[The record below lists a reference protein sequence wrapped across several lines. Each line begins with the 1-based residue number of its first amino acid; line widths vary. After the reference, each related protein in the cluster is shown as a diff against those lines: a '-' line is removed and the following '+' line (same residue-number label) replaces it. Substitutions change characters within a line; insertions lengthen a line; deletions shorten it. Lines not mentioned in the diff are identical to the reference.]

1 MRNQASEP
9 EDMVKR
15 RLRKGRGGVRRAIGA
30 TTALLAVSALASAAL
45 VAFLPGAETGHAGQA
60 PVVTAAVVPA
70 TPALTPAV
78 VAPPVPVEVFSVP
91 ELAVQEASPVR
102 TTTAD
107 ASPPGRTAVAAEVQA
122 SPSLE
127 LPAETV
133 ALIQGGRARPTPGPA
148 QAIDTAAAAPP
159 ASSTA
164 DRLPETEIAAL
175 MVRARDRVRQG
186 DIAGARRLLERAASS
201 ESSDALLA
209 LAETYDAA
217 TLARWGV
224 IGTRPDNAMARSL
237 YERAASRGAS
247 AARERLLA
255 LVQ

>member
-133 ALIQGGRARPTPGPA
+133 ALIQGGRARPTPDRA

-186 DIAGARRLLERAASS
+186 DIAGARRLLERAA
-201 ESSDALLA
+201 SDALLA